1 MLFAE
6 TCALTLNKCWREI
19 SIDMAS
25 HRPVTFILLMVVV
38 GLNLRPAMSS
48 VAPLLTRLQESAGL
62 SATAAGLLTTLPVL
76 FLGLSAPLAPA
87 LAKRLGSERAL
98 SAALILLAAG
108 LAVRGLPLPSVLFV
122 GSAMAGCAIGISGT
136 LLPALVKRELPQS
149 ADLLTGLYTMALC
162 LGGALGA
169 GLSVPLTQWLGSWQA
184 SLMSW
189 ALLALFAL
197 VLWHFQMP
205 RTILPNTPNLPKSGL
220 LRLLKQPLTW
230 HVMLFMGIQSSM
242 AYIVFGWLP
251 TLLVDRGYN
260 EADAGWTMAVS
271 IMCQLASALGAPWLA
286 RLGRDQRPALLLV
299 LLSTGV
305 GLWMLLI
312 APLMWKWPGAA
323 LLGIGQGGSFSL
335 ALSLLVLRTA
345 TSRLAGQLSGLVQGG
360 GYTLAALGPF
370 GVGIMLQTGASTSH
384 IAWLLIAL
392 IIVCGGFALLAGR
405 NRYLDDQSG
414 KLVVERVKHAY

>member
-1 MLFAE
+1 
-6 TCALTLNKCWREI
+6 
-19 SIDMAS
+19 MAS
-25 HRPVTFILLMVVV
+25 RRSITFILLMVVV

-87 LAKRLGSERAL
+87 LAKRIGSERAL
-98 SAALILLAAG
+98 SAALALLATG
-108 LAVRGLPLPSVLFV
+108 LILRGLPLSGALFV
-122 GSAMAGCAIGISGT
+122 GSAMAGCAIGIGGT
-136 LLPALVKRELPQS
+136 LLPALVKRELPDS

-162 LGGALGA
+162 MGGALGA
-169 GLSVPLTQWLGSWQA
+169 GLSVPLTQLLGSWQA

-189 ALLALFAL
+189 SLLALFAL
-197 VLWHFQMP
+197 MLWHFQMP
-205 RTILPNTPNLPKSGL
+205 RTTWANTQLANTPTPPKSGIL
-220 LRLLKQPLTW
+220 QLLKQPLTW
-230 HVMLFMGIQSSM
+230 HIMLYMGIQSSM

-286 RLGRDQRPALLLV
+286 RMGRDQRPALLLV
-299 LLSTGV
+299 LLSTAV

-312 APLMWKWPGAA
+312 APLVWKWPGAA

-345 TSRLAGQLSGLVQGG
+345 NSRLAGQLSGLVQGG

-370 GVGIMLQTGASTSH
+370 GVGVMLQSGANTSH

-392 IIVCGGFALLAGR
+392 IMVCCGFALLAGR
-405 NRYLDDQSG
+405 DQRLDDHSG
-414 KLVVERVKHAY
+414 ELLVQRVTPTF

>member
-1 MLFAE
+1 MA
-6 TCALTLNKCWREI
+6 NRR
-19 SIDMAS
+19 SI
-25 HRPVTFILLMVVV
+25 TFILLMVAV

-76 FLGLSAPLAPA
+76 CLGLSAPLAPL
-87 LAKRLGSERAL
+87 LAKRIGSERTL
-98 SAALILLAAG
+98 SAALLLLAAG
-108 LAVRGLPLPSVLFV
+108 LILRGLPVPGALFI
-122 GSAMAGCAIGISGT
+122 GSAMAGSAIGIGGT
-136 LLPALVKRELPQS
+136 LLPALVKRELPDS

-169 GLSVPLTQWLGSWQA
+169 GLSVPLTQLLGCWQV

-189 ALLALFAL
+189 SLLALFAL
-197 VLWHFQMP
+197 ALWHFQMP
-205 RTILPNTPNLPKSGL
+205 RSALTVSPTTRSKSGT

-230 HVMLFMGIQSSM
+230 HVMLFMGLQSSM

-271 IMCQLASALGAPWLA
+271 IMCQLASALGAPWIA
-286 RLGRDQRPALLLV
+286 RMGRDQRPALLLV
-299 LLSTGV
+299 LLCTGV
-305 GLWMLLI
+305 GLWMLLV

-323 LLGIGQGGSFSL
+323 ILGIGQGGSFSL

-345 TSRLAGQLSGLVQGG
+345 NSRLAGQLSGLVQGG

-370 GVGIMLQTGASTSH
+370 GVGVLLQAGANTST
-384 IAWLLIAL
+384 IAWLLIGL
-392 IIVCGGFALLAGR
+392 IGVCCAFALLAGR
-405 NRYLDDQSG
+405 NHRLDDQTG
-414 KLVVERVKHAY
+414 ELLIQGAGRTG

>member
-1 MLFAE
+1 
-6 TCALTLNKCWREI
+6 
-19 SIDMAS
+19 MAS
-25 HRPVTFILLMVVV
+25 RRSITFILLMVVV

-76 FLGLSAPLAPA
+76 FLGLSAPLAPT
-87 LAKRLGSERAL
+87 LAKRIGSERAL

-108 LAVRGLPLPSVLFV
+108 LILRGLPLPGGLFI
-122 GSAMAGCAIGISGT
+122 GSAMAGCAIGIGGT
-136 LLPALVKRELPQS
+136 LLPALVKRELPDS

-169 GLSVPLTQWLGSWQA
+169 GFSVPLTQLLGSWQA

-189 ALLALFAL
+189 SLLALFAL

-205 RTILPNTPNLPKSGL
+205 HSSRANTPAAPKSGIL
-220 LRLLKQPLTW
+220 QLLKQPLTW

-251 TLLVDRGYN
+251 TLLVERGYN

-286 RLGRDQRPALLLV
+286 RMGRDQRPALLAV
-299 LLSTGV
+299 LFSTGI

-312 APLMWKWPGAA
+312 APLAWQWPGAA

-345 TSRLAGQLSGLVQGG
+345 NSRLAGQLSGLVQGG

-370 GVGIMLQTGASTSH
+370 GVGVMLQAGANTSH
-384 IAWLLIAL
+384 IAWLLLML
-392 IIVCGGFALLAGR
+392 ITVCCGFALLAGR
-405 NRYLDDQSG
+405 NQRLDDQSG
-414 KLVVERVKHAY
+414 ELLIQRVTPT

>member
-1 MLFAE
+1 
-6 TCALTLNKCWREI
+6 
-19 SIDMAS
+19 
-25 HRPVTFILLMVVV
+25 
-38 GLNLRPAMSS
+38 
-48 VAPLLTRLQESAGL
+48 
-62 SATAAGLLTTLPVL
+62 
-76 FLGLSAPLAPA
+76 
-87 LAKRLGSERAL
+87 
-98 SAALILLAAG
+98 
-108 LAVRGLPLPSVLFV
+108 
-122 GSAMAGCAIGISGT
+122 MAGCAIGIGGT
-136 LLPALVKRELPQS
+136 LLPALVKRELPDS

-169 GLSVPLTQWLGSWQA
+169 GFSVPLTQLLGSWQA

-189 ALLALFAL
+189 SLLALFAL

-205 RTILPNTPNLPKSGL
+205 RTTMANTPTAPKSGI

-286 RLGRDQRPALLLV
+286 RMGRDQRPALLAV
-299 LLSTGV
+299 LLSTAI

-312 APLMWKWPGAA
+312 APLVWQWPGAA

-345 TSRLAGQLSGLVQGG
+345 NSRLAGQLSGLVQGG

-370 GVGIMLQTGASTSH
+370 GVGVMLQTGANTSQ
-384 IAWLLIAL
+384 IAWLLIIL
-392 IIVCGGFALLAGR
+392 ITVCCGFALLAGR
-405 NRYLDDQSG
+405 NQRLDDQSG
-414 KLVVERVKHAY
+414 ELSIQRVRPT

>member
-1 MLFAE
+1 
-6 TCALTLNKCWREI
+6 
-19 SIDMAS
+19 MAS
-25 HRPVTFILLMVVV
+25 RRSVTFILLMVVV

-76 FLGLSAPLAPA
+76 FLGLCAPLAPL
-87 LAKRLGSERAL
+87 LAKRIGSERAL
-98 SAALILLAAG
+98 SAALILLATG
-108 LAVRGLPLPSVLFV
+108 LILRGLPLPGGLFV
-122 GSAMAGCAIGISGT
+122 GSAMAGSAIGIGGT
-136 LLPALVKRELPQS
+136 LLPALVKRELPGS

-169 GLSVPLTQWLGSWQA
+169 GFSVPLTQLLGSWQA

-189 ALLALFAL
+189 SLLALLALI
-197 VLWHFQMP
+197 LWHFQMP
-205 RTILPNTPNLPKSGL
+205 RTVHCITTAPPKSGIS
-220 LRLLKQPLTW
+220 RLLKQPLTW

-251 TLLVDRGYN
+251 TLLVYRGYS

-271 IMCQLASALGAPWLA
+271 IICQLASALGAPWLA
-286 RLGRDQRPALLLV
+286 RMGRDQRPALFMV
-299 LLSTGV
+299 LLSTAL
-305 GLWMLLI
+305 GLWLLLI
-312 APLMWKWPGAA
+312 APLGWKWPGAA

-335 ALSLLVLRTA
+335 ALSLLVLRTSN
-345 TSRLAGQLSGLVQGG
+345 SRLAGQLSGLVQGG

-370 GVGIMLQTGASTSH
+370 SVGIMLQSGASTSH

-392 IIVCGGFALLAGR
+392 IIICCFFASLAGR
-405 NRYLDDQSG
+405 NRRLDDQSG
-414 KLVVERVKHAY
+414 ELLVERITRTY

>member
-6 TCALTLNKCWREI
+6 TCAPTLSKRRYKI

-25 HRPVTFILLMVVV
+25 RRSITFILLMVVV

-76 FLGLSAPLAPA
+76 FLGLSAPLAPT
-87 LAKRLGSERAL
+87 LAKHLGSERAL
-98 SAALILLAAG
+98 SVALILLAAG
-108 LAVRGLPLPSVLFV
+108 LILRGLPLTGVLFI
-122 GSAMAGCAIGISGT
+122 GSAMAGCAIGIGGT
-136 LLPALVKRELPQS
+136 LLPALVKRELPES

-169 GLSVPLTQWLGSWQA
+169 GLSVPLTQLLGSWQA

-189 ALLALFAL
+189 SLLSLIAL

-205 RTILPNTPNLPKSGL
+205 RTTTPNTPNPPKSGIF
-220 LRLLKQPLTW
+220 RLLKQPLTW

-251 TLLVDRGYN
+251 TLLIERGYN

-299 LLSTGV
+299 LLSTAV

-312 APLMWKWPGAA
+312 APLVWKWPGAA

-345 TSRLAGQLSGLVQGG
+345 NSRLAGQLSGLVQGG

-370 GVGIMLQTGASTSH
+370 GVGVLLQSGAHTSH
-384 IAWLLIAL
+384 IAWLLIVL
-392 IIVCGGFALLAGR
+392 ISVCCGFALLAGR
-405 NRYLDDQSG
+405 NQRLNDQNG
-414 KLVVERVKHAY
+414 TLLIERVTRTY

>member
-1 MLFAE
+1 MVS
-6 TCALTLNKCWREI
+6 RR
-19 SIDMAS
+19 SI
-25 HRPVTFILLMVVV
+25 TFILLMVVV

-48 VAPLLTRLQESAGL
+48 VAPLLTRLQETAGL

-76 FLGLSAPLAPA
+76 FLGLFAPLAPI
-87 LAKRLGSERAL
+87 LAKHFGSERTL

-108 LAVRGLPLPSVLFV
+108 LILRGLPLPGVLFV
-122 GSAMAGCAIGISGT
+122 GSAMAGAAIGIGGT
-136 LLPALVKRELPQS
+136 LLPALVKRELPDS

-169 GLSVPLTQWLGSWQA
+169 GLSVPLTQLLGSWQA

-189 ALLALFAL
+189 SLLSLFAL
-197 VLWHFQMP
+197 VVWHFKMP
-205 RTILPNTPNLPKSGL
+205 RTSSLAPPTPANSDALK
-220 LRLLKQPLTW
+220 LLKQPLTW

-251 TLLVDRGYN
+251 TLLVYRGYN

-286 RLGRDQRPALLLV
+286 RMGRDQRPALLLV
-299 LLSTGV
+299 LLSTGL

-312 APLMWKWPGAA
+312 APIAWKWPGAA

-345 TSRLAGQLSGLVQGG
+345 NSRLAGQLSGLVQGG

-370 GVGIMLQTGASTSH
+370 GVGVLLQAGASIGH
-384 IAWLLIAL
+384 IAWVLIVL
-392 IIVCGGFALLAGR
+392 ITLCCGFALLAGKNQR
-405 NRYLDDQSG
+405 LDDQSG
-414 KLVVERVKHAY
+414 SLEVQRIARSY

>member
-1 MLFAE
+1 MA
-6 TCALTLNKCWREI
+6 TRR
-19 SIDMAS
+19 SI
-25 HRPVTFILLMVVV
+25 TFILLMVVV

-62 SATAAGLLTTLPVL
+62 SAAAAGLLTTLPVL
-76 FLGLSAPLAPA
+76 FLGLFAPLAPV
-87 LAKRLGSERAL
+87 LAKRIGSERAL
-98 SAALILLAAG
+98 SAALTLLAAG
-108 LAVRGLPLPSVLFV
+108 LILRGLPLPGALFI
-122 GSAMAGCAIGISGT
+122 GSAMAGCAIGVGGT
-136 LLPALVKRELPQS
+136 LLPALVKRELPNS

-169 GLSVPLTQWLGSWQA
+169 GLSVPLTQLLGSWQA

-189 ALLALFAL
+189 SLLALFAL
-197 VLWHFQMP
+197 LLWHFQMP
-205 RTILPNTPNLPKSGL
+205 RPTRVSAQLTASPRGSQPTPPQSGILL
-220 LRLLKQPLTW
+220 LLKQPLTW
-230 HVMLFMGIQSSM
+230 HIMLYMGIQSSM

-260 EADAGWTMAVS
+260 EADAGWTMAIS
-271 IMCQLASALGAPWLA
+271 IMCQLVSALGAPWLA
-286 RLGRDQRPALLLV
+286 RMGRDQRAALLLV
-299 LLSTGV
+299 LLSTAI

-312 APLMWKWPGAA
+312 APLIWKWPGAA

-345 TSRLAGQLSGLVQGG
+345 NSRLAGQLSGLVQGG

-370 GVGIMLQTGASTSH
+370 GVGVMLQAGANTAH

-392 IIVCGGFALLAGR
+392 ITVCGGFALLAGR
-405 NRYLDDQSG
+405 NQRLDDHSG
-414 KLVVERVKHAY
+414 ELLVQRATPTA

>member
-1 MLFAE
+1 
-6 TCALTLNKCWREI
+6 
-19 SIDMAS
+19 MAS
-25 HRPVTFILLMVVV
+25 RRSITFILLMVVV

-76 FLGLSAPLAPA
+76 FLGLSAPLAPT
-87 LAKRLGSERAL
+87 LAKRIGSERAL
-98 SAALILLAAG
+98 SAALTLLAAG
-108 LAVRGLPLPSVLFV
+108 LILRGLPLPGGLFV

-136 LLPALVKRELPQS
+136 LLPALVKRELPDS

-169 GLSVPLTQWLGSWQA
+169 GFSVPLTQLLGSWQA

-189 ALLALFAL
+189 SLLALFAL
-197 VLWHFQMP
+197 LLWHFQMP
-205 RTILPNTPNLPKSGL
+205 STTRADIPTPPKSGI

-230 HVMLFMGIQSSM
+230 HIMFFMGIQSSM

-271 IMCQLASALGAPWLA
+271 IMCQLVSALGAPWVA

-299 LLSTGV
+299 LISTAM

-312 APLMWKWPGAA
+312 APLIWKWPGAA

-345 TSRLAGQLSGLVQGG
+345 NSRLAGQLSGLVQGG

-370 GVGIMLQTGASTSH
+370 GVGVMLQSGADISH
-384 IAWLLIAL
+384 IAWLLIVL
-392 IIVCGGFALLAGR
+392 ITVCCGFALLAGR
-405 NRYLDDQSG
+405 NQRLDDQSG
-414 KLVVERVKHAY
+414 GLLVEHVTRTY

>member
-1 MLFAE
+1 
-6 TCALTLNKCWREI
+6 
-19 SIDMAS
+19 MAS
-25 HRPVTFILLMVVV
+25 RRSITFILLMVVV

-76 FLGLSAPLAPA
+76 FLGLSAPLAPT
-87 LAKRLGSERAL
+87 LAKRIGSERAL
-98 SAALILLAAG
+98 SAALTLLAAG
-108 LAVRGLPLPSVLFV
+108 LILRGLPLPGGLFV
-122 GSAMAGCAIGISGT
+122 GSAMAGCAIGIGGT
-136 LLPALVKRELPQS
+136 LLPALVKRELPDS

-169 GLSVPLTQWLGSWQA
+169 GFSVPLTQLLGSWQA

-189 ALLALFAL
+189 SLLALFAL
-197 VLWHFQMP
+197 LLWHFQMP
-205 RTILPNTPNLPKSGL
+205 STTRADIPTPPKSGI

-230 HVMLFMGIQSSM
+230 HIMFFMGIQSSM

-271 IMCQLASALGAPWLA
+271 IMCQLVSALGAPWVA

-299 LLSTGV
+299 LISTAM

-312 APLMWKWPGAA
+312 APLIWKWPGAA

-345 TSRLAGQLSGLVQGG
+345 NSRLAGQLSGLVQGG

-370 GVGIMLQTGASTSH
+370 GVGVMLQSGADISH
-384 IAWLLIAL
+384 IAWLLIVL
-392 IIVCGGFALLAGR
+392 ITVCCGFALLAGR
-405 NRYLDDQSG
+405 NQRLDDQSG
-414 KLVVERVKHAY
+414 GLLVEHVTRTY

>member
-1 MLFAE
+1 MA
-6 TCALTLNKCWREI
+6 TRR
-19 SIDMAS
+19 SI
-25 HRPVTFILLMVVV
+25 TFILLMVVV

-87 LAKRLGSERAL
+87 LAKRIGSERAL
-98 SAALILLAAG
+98 SAALTLLAAG
-108 LAVRGLPLPSVLFV
+108 LILRGLPLPGGLFI
-122 GSAMAGCAIGISGT
+122 GSAMAGCAIGIGGT
-136 LLPALVKRELPQS
+136 LLPALVKRELPDS

-169 GLSVPLTQWLGSWQA
+169 GFSVPLTQLLGSWQ
-184 SLMSW
+184 
-189 ALLALFAL
+189 ALFAL

-205 RTILPNTPNLPKSGL
+205 RTTMTSTPTARKSGI

-260 EADAGWTMAVS
+260 EADAGWTMAIS
-271 IMCQLASALGAPWLA
+271 IMCQLASALSAPWLA
-286 RLGRDQRPALLLV
+286 RMGRDQRPALLIV
-299 LLSTGV
+299 LLSTAL

-312 APLMWKWPGAA
+312 APLIWKWPGAA

-345 TSRLAGQLSGLVQGG
+345 NSRLAGQLSGLVQGG

-370 GVGIMLQTGASTSH
+370 GVGIMLQSGANTSQ

-392 IIVCGGFALLAGR
+392 ITVCCGFALLAGR
-405 NRYLDDQSG
+405 NQRLDDQSG
-414 KLVVERVKHAY
+414 ELLIQRVTPTF

>member
-1 MLFAE
+1 
-6 TCALTLNKCWREI
+6 
-19 SIDMAS
+19 MAS
-25 HRPVTFILLMVVV
+25 SRSITFILLMVVV
-38 GLNLRPAMSS
+38 GLNLRPALSS

-76 FLGLSAPLAPA
+76 FLGLFAPLAPT
-87 LAKRLGSERAL
+87 LAKRIGSERAL
-98 SAALILLAAG
+98 SAALALLAAG
-108 LAVRGLPLPSVLFV
+108 LVLRGLPLPGVLFI
-122 GSAMAGCAIGISGT
+122 GSAMAGCAIGIGGT
-136 LLPALVKRELPQS
+136 LLPALVKRELPES

-169 GLSVPLTQWLGSWQA
+169 GFSVPLTHLLGSWQA

-189 ALLALFAL
+189 SLLALLAL
-197 VLWHFQMP
+197 VLWHLQMP
-205 RTILPNTPNLPKSGL
+205 RSTPSNALNPHNSGI

-251 TLLVDRGYN
+251 TLLVNRGYN

-286 RLGRDQRPALLLV
+286 RMGRDQRPALLLV
-299 LLSTGV
+299 LLSTAA

-312 APLMWKWPGAA
+312 APLVWKWPGTA

-345 TSRLAGQLSGLVQGG
+345 NSRLAGQLSGLVQGG
-360 GYTLAALGPF
+360 GYMLAALGPF
-370 GVGIMLQTGASTSH
+370 GVGVMLQSGANTSH
-384 IAWLLIAL
+384 IAWLLIVL
-392 IIVCGGFALLAGR
+392 VTVCCGFALLAGR
-405 NRYLDDQSG
+405 NQRLDDHNG
-414 KLVVERVKHAY
+414 ELLVQRVTPTC